1 MPDDIEDEVGDVLFA
16 TVAVARAMGVD
27 AETALRRAVRG
38 FAERYERFEALAAER
53 GIDVEAADEDEVRAL
68 FRLTKEP

>member
-1 MPDDIEDEVGDVLFA
+1 
-16 TVAVARAMGVD
+16 MGVD

-38 FAERYERFEALAAER
+38 FAQRYERFEALAAER